1 MAAYAIRS
9 PKADTDKLNL
19 SFRVRHF
26 QAPRKINSEFFIS
39 RGDTL
44 RSAQWE
50 AENGTQ
56 ETPR

>member
-26 QAPRKINSEFFIS
+26 QAPEKSILSFLFLEGIR
-39 RGDTL
+39 
-44 RSAQWE
+44 
-50 AENGTQ
+50 
-56 ETPR
+56 